1 MRVKRCPSA
10 LVSTQEGAFITRGG
24 AATRPHWSSCGDT
37 LQRLSSRAD
46 TRGQPASGADG
57 ASATHGVELVPVR
70 GRRAV
75 GLAGVF
81 GGRRTQ
87 AQSVNGRGGGGAW
100 RPRAHRR
107 RTRQAPEL
115 AGVARGLGAWSA
127 WSGARAATHGRGL
140 CAHPRRWTGRRGR
153 RPRGSD
159 VRAPARVPRCARP
172 ERPAPAGAQSNCRS
186 WEPHFTYR
194 HTRPQPARASRRRG
208 GGPARVPEPSETGTK
223 RRYWDR
229 VKLVRA
235 RYSRAYERWDQAEE
249 ERLRH
254 LRDQGL
260 AVKQISKEL
269 QRQPGAVRSRLTS
282 WDPRSDDL
290 QLGLPGTATS
300 RWSFRR
306 RVEEALCVV
315 RSSFSCT
322 CSGFPALVVR
332 ESEDSRP
339 WW

>member
-1 MRVKRCPSA
+1 MAEVSA
-10 LVSTQEGAFITRGG
+10 LIRAAGQVGGVVDLAALMFVLLLEFLDAHAPRGLLRLGAVELSFLGATLHVSTHAPSTCTGIPTPRGG
-24 AATRPHWSSCGDT
+24 
-37 LQRLSSRAD
+37 
-46 TRGQPASGADG
+46 SG
-57 ASATHGVELVPVR
+57 
-70 GRRAV
+70 
-75 GLAGVF
+75 
-81 GGRRTQ
+81 
-87 AQSVNGRGGGGAW
+87 
-100 RPRAHRR
+100 
-107 RTRQAPEL
+107 
-115 AGVARGLGAWSA
+115 
-127 WSGARAATHGRGL
+127 
-140 CAHPRRWTGRRGR
+140 
-153 RPRGSD
+153 
-159 VRAPARVPRCARP
+159 
-172 ERPAPAGAQSNCRS
+172 
-186 WEPHFTYR
+186 
-194 HTRPQPARASRRRG
+194 
-208 GGPARVPEPSETGTK
+208 RVPEPSETGTK
-223 RRYWDR
+223 PRYWDR

-260 AVKQISKEL
+260 AAKQISKEL

-290 QLGLPGTATS
+290 QLRLPGTATS
-300 RWSFRR
+300 RWGFRR